1 MSNIARGHLPAAVR
15 PQVASSS
22 TMGGIA
28 CGEGDRR
35 SLGGSPPN
43 FPNAEIKLKRDIL
56 QMCESMDLNDRMKIL
71 RYLVDNVDASFKI
84 CEAADGSRVNLDLF
98 KSAFLLDLADY
109 VDDVARVVPVEFQIG

>member
-1 MSNIARGHLPAAVR
+1 MSNH
-15 PQVASSS
+15 
-22 TMGGIA
+22 
-28 CGEGDRR
+28 
-35 SLGGSPPN
+35 
-43 FPNAEIKLKRDIL
+43 FPNAEIQLKKDIL
-56 QMCESMDLNDRMKIL
+56 QRCESMTLDDRMKIL